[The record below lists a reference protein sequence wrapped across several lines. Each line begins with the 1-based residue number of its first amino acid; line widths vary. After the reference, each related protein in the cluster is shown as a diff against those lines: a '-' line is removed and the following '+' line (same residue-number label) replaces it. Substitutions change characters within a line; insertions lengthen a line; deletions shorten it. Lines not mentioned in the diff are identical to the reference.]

1 MTEDEA
7 TTVSVVLHPLLRALE
22 MLAFVARHLHPPH
35 LAELLD
41 SIGRPDDALKT
52 ALAAQRP
59 WPDSLSA
66 IKKPIEE
73 TSEVALQ
80 AFTGLRQSGDRA
92 DVRRALRMLP
102 KALEA
107 FYPLAG
113 VLAPVNLFF
122 LDPTLRSSS
131 EVSDQFFWNVSP

>member
-52 ALAAQRP
+52 ALAAQR
-59 WPDSLSA
+59 
-66 IKKPIEE
+66 
-73 TSEVALQ
+73 T
-80 AFTGLRQSGDRA
+80 
-92 DVRRALRMLP
+92 
-102 KALEA
+102 
-107 FYPLAG
+107 LA
-113 VLAPVNLFF
+113 
-122 LDPTLRSSS
+122 
-131 EVSDQFFWNVSP
+131 